1 MEACF
6 CAVEEGI
13 VLPDG
18 ECIGLAAKCWPS
30 DHFFLAAFSSA
41 TAAWAAERRAT
52 GTRKGE
58 QET

>member
-18 ECIGLAAKCWPS
+18 ECIGLAAKCIGLVVQCTVP
-30 DHFFLAAFSSA
+30 AA
-41 TAAWAAERRAT
+41 
-52 GTRKGE
+52 
-58 QET
+58 